1 MKTLLKIIVA
11 AIVAVGMAVGA
22 EVLICEVWHLGYWAA
37 PMVVFVTF
45 GVVGMYAGEWIAERL
60 LQAILRRRQEREDII
75 KFRRSMN
82 YGQAAVFI
90 GTACMFIGTPDECDN
105 VCQDMWH
112 WGQQAEV
119 RQLSG
124 EETSF
129 DII

>member
-1 MKTLLKIIVA
+1 MKTIGFIVKIIVA
-11 AIVAVGMAVGA
+11 AMAAMWLAAWADEHHVGYRYG
-22 EVLICEVWHLGYWAA
+22 
-37 PMVVFVTF
+37 FVTVYF
-45 GVVGMYAGEWIAERL
+45 CGSIVVYYAIEAVVGIVRRY
-60 LQAILRRRQEREDII
+60 RRRQAEREDII

-90 GTACMFIGTPDECDN
+90 GTACMFIGTADECDN

-129 DII
+129 DIL